1 MRKLAFDSLILIIQG
16 VKMNMKKI
24 FGFIGILFFMLVL
37 VACGGSN
44 SNLNRRNTELAEI
57 IVEAV
62 DMYLDGEINASRA
75 VEIIDAAYDEIIE
88 NDPNEIARALLSL
101 NATLLRNRIGTTLD
115 LIDARNRIAEQ
126 AGIRIR
132 N

>member
-1 MRKLAFDSLILIIQG
+1 
-16 VKMNMKKI
+16 MKKI
-24 FGFIGILFFMLVL
+24 SGFIGILFFMLVL
-37 VACGGSN
+37 VACGGDN

-75 VEIIDAAYDEIIE
+75 VEIIDAALDEIIE
-88 NDPNEIARALLSL
+88 NDPNETARVLLSL